1 MRACIDNITNL
12 IYECIKTKNR
22 KKIKLT
28 EYKHNT
34 SNMRHLYYD
43 TDNCFLIIIIIIMII
58 IIIIIIIMIMIIIII
73 IIGDFYGAHSKVRS
87 ALQYVQLKWL

>member
-43 TDNCFLIIIIIIMII
+43 TDNYFLIIIIIIIIIIIMII
-58 IIIIIIIMIMIIIII
+58 II
-73 IIGDFYGAHSKVRS
+73 GDFYSAHSKVRS
-87 ALQYVQLKWL
+87 ALQYVQLK

>member
-1 MRACIDNITNL
+1 MSACIDNITNL

-22 KKIKLT
+22 KKIKPT

-34 SNMRHLYYD
+34 SNMRHLYYY
-43 TDNCFLIIIIIIMII
+43 TDNCFLIIIIII
-58 IIIIIIIMIMIIIII
+58 
-73 IIGDFYGAHSKVRS
+73 IIGDFYSAHSKVRS

>member
-1 MRACIDNITNL
+1 MYKN
-12 IYECIKTKNR
+12 KNR
-22 KKIKLT
+22 KKIQPT

-43 TDNCFLIIIIIIMII
+43 TDNCFLIIIIII
-58 IIIIIIIMIMIIIII
+58 III
-73 IIGDFYGAHSKVRS
+73 IIGDFYSAHSKVRS